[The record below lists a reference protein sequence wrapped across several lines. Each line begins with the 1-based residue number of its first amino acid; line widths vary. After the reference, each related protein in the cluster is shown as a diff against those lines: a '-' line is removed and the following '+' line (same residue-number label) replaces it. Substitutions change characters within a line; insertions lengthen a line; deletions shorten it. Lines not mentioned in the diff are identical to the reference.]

1 MTHSDTTLAT
11 ESADATA
18 RYERHVKPY
27 IAKLL
32 RLLAIDRVYT
42 RAEGDTLVD
51 ADGREVLDLLGGYGS
66 TLLGHNHPRLVRT
79 LCDAYAAG
87 VPTNVQGSVRERAAR
102 LAERLGGLLRTA
114 LPASDGHIIHF
125 SSTGTEAVEAAIKHA
140 LMEHRARRKRWT
152 TTTDKLLLEC
162 LDQRPDDPSI
172 APLRALK
179 EAVERQAPVLL
190 AVQGSYHGK
199 AAGAL

>member
-1 MTHSDTTLAT
+1 MAHSDTTLAT

-42 RAEGDTLVD
+42 RADGDVLTD
-51 ADGREVLDLLGGYGS
+51 ADGRVVRDLLGGYGS

-87 VPTNVQGSVRERAAR
+87 VPTNVQGSVREPAAR
-102 LAERLGGLLRTA
+102 LAELS
-114 LPASDGHIIHF
+114 P
-125 SSTGTEAVEAAIKHA
+125 
-140 LMEHRARRKRWT
+140 
-152 TTTDKLLLEC
+152 
-162 LDQRPDDPSI
+162 I
-172 APLRALK
+172 A
-179 EAVERQAPVLL
+179 
-190 AVQGSYHGK
+190 
-199 AAGAL
+199 